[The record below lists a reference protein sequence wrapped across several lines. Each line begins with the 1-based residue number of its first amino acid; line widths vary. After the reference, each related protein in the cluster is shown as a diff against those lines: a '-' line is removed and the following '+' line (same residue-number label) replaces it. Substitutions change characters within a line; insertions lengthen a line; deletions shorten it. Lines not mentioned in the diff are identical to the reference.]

1 MIDDTSLDITADDLT
16 GPTVGELA
24 RAKRTDDLM
33 QQVLSALV
41 NPAPPAPVNV
51 QVAAPEMPQ
60 PQVVVNAAPR
70 TAWTFEFIRN
80 PDGTVRSIKATP
92 KDAP

>member
-1 MIDDTSLDITADDLT
+1 
-16 GPTVGELA
+16 
-24 RAKRTDDLM
+24 
-33 QQVLSALV
+33 
-41 NPAPPAPVNV
+41 
-51 QVAAPEMPQ
+51 MPQ